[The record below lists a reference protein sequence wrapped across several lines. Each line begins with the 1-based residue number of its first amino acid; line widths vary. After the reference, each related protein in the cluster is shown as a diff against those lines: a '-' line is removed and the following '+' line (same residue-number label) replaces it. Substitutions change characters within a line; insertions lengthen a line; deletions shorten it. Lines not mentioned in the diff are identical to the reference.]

1 MTYSLPSGSLEKSDG
16 EKPATGPL
24 HGKPRR
30 SVVCVAKPVHLCPT
44 QCDDRLPTDPPFPAP
59 GGCGGREESLAE
71 QFDSSKE
78 ATDSETTAAPRGR
91 ARRLLARRSSAKS
104 PALSTA
110 EVVPS
115 RRAARKTSRSGGAHP
130 VRSFLTV
137 TAVAGM
143 VATVAIPAFA
153 AARGVTDDAM
163 TLQQVAAEN
172 AQSLVIASEATPAA
186 LDRGGYSATTPKEIE
201 KKKQEEAAKAALTAR
216 LASRTSSYSSTST
229 SVSLAV
235 PKRIAASGDVVRPL
249 SSFNNFGTPY
259 AGHKGTDYMVGA
271 GAPIYSIADGVVV
284 ASSENG
290 PGWGVYVKIAHN
302 IGGKS
307 VTSLY
312 AHMSYGTRRVSVG
325 QTVSAGQLIGQVGD
339 TGRAFGTHLHLEI
352 RLNGGYVNA
361 ESWLKA
367 NVG

>member
-1 MTYSLPSGSLEKSDG
+1 M
-16 EKPATGPL
+16 
-24 HGKPRR
+24 
-30 SVVCVAKPVHLCPT
+30 
-44 QCDDRLPTDPPFPAP
+44 
-59 GGCGGREESLAE
+59 AE

-78 ATDSETTAAPRGR
+78 ASDSETTSVPRGR
-91 ARRLLARRSSAKS
+91 TRRLLARRPAAKS
-104 PALSTA
+104 PALASA

-115 RRAARKTSRSGGAHP
+115 RRSARKSTRTVHP

-153 AARGVTDDAM
+153 AARGVSDDPV

-201 KKKQEEAAKAALTAR
+201 KKKQEEAAKAALAAR
-216 LASRTSSYSSTST
+216 LAAQSASSSSS
-229 SVSLAV
+229 SSSSSFSMAV
-235 PKRIAASGDVVRPL
+235 PARIAASGDVVRPL
-249 SSFNNFGTPY
+249 ASFNNFGTPY
-259 AGHKGTDYMVGA
+259 AGHKGTDYMVGR

-290 PGWGVYVKIAHN
+290 PGWGVYVKVAHN

>member
-1 MTYSLPSGSLEKSDG
+1 M
-16 EKPATGPL
+16 
-24 HGKPRR
+24 
-30 SVVCVAKPVHLCPT
+30 
-44 QCDDRLPTDPPFPAP
+44 
-59 GGCGGREESLAE
+59 AE

-78 ATDSETTAAPRGR
+78 ASDSETTPAQRGR
-91 ARRLLARRSSAKS
+91 GRRLLARRTSAKS
-104 PALSTA
+104 PALSGTA
-110 EVVPS
+110 VATT
-115 RRAARKTSRSGGAHP
+115 RRASRPRTAHP

-153 AARGVTDDAM
+153 AARGVGDDATM

-186 LDRGGYSATTPKEIE
+186 LDRGGYSATTPEEIE
-201 KKKQEEAAKAALTAR
+201 KKKQEEAAKAALAAR
-216 LASRTSSYSSTST
+216 LAAQSARSSSSSS
-229 SVSLAV
+229 SVSMAV
-235 PKRIAASGDVVRPL
+235 PARIAASGDVVRPL
-249 SSFNNFGTPY
+249 ASFNNFGTPY
-259 AGHKGTDYMVGA
+259 AGHKGTDYMVGR

-312 AHMSYGTRRVSVG
+312 AHMTYGTRRVSVG

>member
-1 MTYSLPSGSLEKSDG
+1 M
-16 EKPATGPL
+16 
-24 HGKPRR
+24 
-30 SVVCVAKPVHLCPT
+30 
-44 QCDDRLPTDPPFPAP
+44 
-59 GGCGGREESLAE
+59 AE

-78 ATDSETTAAPRGR
+78 ASDSETTPAQRGR
-91 ARRLLARRSSAKS
+91 GRRLLARRPSAKS
-104 PALSTA
+104 PALSGTA
-110 EVVPS
+110 VATT
-115 RRAARKTSRSGGAHP
+115 RRASRPRTAHP

-153 AARGVTDDAM
+153 AARGVGDDATM

-186 LDRGGYSATTPKEIE
+186 LDRGGYSATTPEEIE
-201 KKKQEEAAKAALTAR
+201 KKKQEEAAKAALAAR
-216 LASRTSSYSSTST
+216 LAAQSARSSSSSS
-229 SVSLAV
+229 SVSMAV
-235 PKRIAASGDVVRPL
+235 PARIAASGDVVRPL
-249 SSFNNFGTPY
+249 ASFNNFGTPY
-259 AGHKGTDYMVGA
+259 AGHKGTDYMVGR

-312 AHMSYGTRRVSVG
+312 AHMTYGTRRVSVG